1 MADIFISYAR
11 EDEVRIQPLVRV
23 LENRAWSIFWDRHI
37 PAGQT
42 WRSYIGKALGD
53 ARCVIVA
60 WSRDSIVSDWVSEEA
75 DEGKK
80 RGILIPVL
88 LDAVEPPIGFRSI
101 QAADLTDWQSDRL
114 SPHFEKLLHEI
125 RGVLQA
131 TPTPTPTLAPPTVV
145 PGKTGPSKATKF
157 PLLGILLLV
166 ALVAGG
172 TIAIW
177 RWSAGHSSTPTPIQ
191 PTDAKSSPLATP
203 ESSPRIQRGDKAKR
217 TASVQPP
224 SSEYPKPGTSTPV
237 PVEPSAAMSATSFST
252 DRDHPTR
259 LRSGEVRG
267 TGRQRERVRY
277 YLSFLGGPG
286 EVKATFDF
294 TSRGI
299 AEQAIATLFN
309 QDFEKIGGLS
319 MILNPGESVRKVKR
333 IQVSQQQTMVVEL
346 DLQNGAFLLRL
357 EGAVRFP

>member
-11 EDEVRIQPLVRV
+11 EDEVRIRPLVRA
-23 LENRAWSIFWDRHI
+23 LENRAWSIFWDRNI

-53 ARCVIVA
+53 SRCVIVA
-60 WSRDSIVSDWVSEEA
+60 WSRDSVISDWVSEEA

-88 LDAVEPPIGFRSI
+88 LDAVAPPIGFRSI
-101 QAADLTDWQSDRL
+101 QAADLTNWQSDRF
-114 SPHFEKLLHEI
+114 SPQFEKLLHEI
-125 RGVLQA
+125 GGVLQA
-131 TPTPTPTLAPPTVV
+131 PPTVLS
-145 PGKTGPSKATKF
+145 GKTGPSKATKF
-157 PLLGILLLV
+157 LLLRILLLV

-172 TIAIW
+172 AIAIW
-177 RWSAGHSSTPTPIQ
+177 KWSAGHSPPRPDIGLADT
-191 PTDAKSSPLATP
+191 KSSPLVTP
-203 ESSPRIQRGDKAKR
+203 APSPTIQKGDKANQ

-224 SSEYPKPGTSTPV
+224 SSESPKPRTSTPV
-237 PVEPSAAMSATSFST
+237 AVEPSGVMAATSFST

-267 TGRQRERVRY
+267 TGQEKRVRY
-277 YLSFLGGPG
+277 YLSFLGEPG
-286 EVKATFDF
+286 EVKVTFDF

-299 AEQAIATLFN
+299 AQQATATLFN

-319 MILNPGESVRKVKR
+319 MILNPGESERKVKR
-333 IQVSQQQTMVVEL
+333 IQVSQQQTIIVEL
-346 DLQNGAFLLRL
+346 DLNRNGAFLLRL

>member
-23 LENRAWSIFWDRHI
+23 LETRAWSIFWDRQI

-75 DEGKK
+75 DVGKK

-131 TPTPTPTLAPPTVV
+131 TPTPPPTLAPPPSCLGRRV
-145 PGKTGPSKATKF
+145 PRKLQNFCCSVF
-157 PLLGILLLV
+157 YCSWHWSR
-166 ALVAGG
+166 AGRSPFG
-172 TIAIW
+172 GGAPD
-177 RWSAGHSSTPTPIQ
+177 TPPHRNPRQRSHRHQ
-191 PTDAKSSPLATP
+191 PRSSPPHRAQWP
-203 ESSPRIQRGDKAKR
+203 PR
-217 TASVQPP
+217 SHPP
-224 SSEYPKPGTSTPV
+224 QYRRPV
-237 PVEPSAAMSATSFST
+237 S
-252 DRDHPTR
+252 H
-259 LRSGEVRG
+259 
-267 TGRQRERVRY
+267 RQ
-277 YLSFLGGPG
+277 
-286 EVKATFDF
+286 T
-294 TSRGI
+294 
-299 AEQAIATLFN
+299 
-309 QDFEKIGGLS
+309 
-319 MILNPGESVRKVKR
+319 
-333 IQVSQQQTMVVEL
+333 
-346 DLQNGAFLLRL
+346 
-357 EGAVRFP
+357 

>member
-60 WSRDSIVSDWVSEEA
+60 WSRDSVVSDWVSEEA

-125 RGVLQA
+125 REFYRLLQRR
-131 TPTPTPTLAPPTVV
+131 PWHRPPSCL
-145 PGKTGPSKATKF
+145 GKR
-157 PLLGILLLV
+157 V
-166 ALVAGG
+166 ARKLEDFCCSVYYC
-172 TIAIW
+172 
-177 RWSAGHSSTPTPIQ
+177 
-191 PTDAKSSPLATP
+191 SSP
-203 ESSPRIQRGDKAKR
+203 SSWAGR
-217 TASVQPP
+217 PP
-224 SSEYPKPGTSTPV
+224 
-237 PVEPSAAMSATSFST
+237 F
-252 DRDHPTR
+252 
-259 LRSGEVRG
+259 
-267 TGRQRERVRY
+267 
-277 YLSFLGGPG
+277 
-286 EVKATFDF
+286 
-294 TSRGI
+294 
-299 AEQAIATLFN
+299 
-309 QDFEKIGGLS
+309 
-319 MILNPGESVRKVKR
+319 
-333 IQVSQQQTMVVEL
+333 
-346 DLQNGAFLLRL
+346 
-357 EGAVRFP
+357 

>member
-114 SPHFEKLLHEI
+114 SPHFEKLLREI
-125 RGVLQA
+125 GGVLHA
-131 TPTPTPTLAPPTVV
+131 TPTPTP
-145 PGKTGPSKATKF
+145 KTGPSKGRKF

-166 ALVAGG
+166 ALVVGG
-172 TIAIW
+172 TIAI
-177 RWSAGHSSTPTPIQ
+177 RICSRPPPTP
-191 PTDAKSSPLATP
+191 PTAKSTPLATP
-203 ESSPRIQRGDKAKR
+203 ESAPTTQKGDKANQ

-224 SSEYPKPGTSTPV
+224 SSEYPKPGTSTPTST
-237 PVEPSAAMSATSFST
+237 PASRRTWSIRREEGPGRPHVEGRRPGRPGVVFSSRTGTRYTIWYDEGDGDAVGIDNSNARSPQQRNLIPLAKGTSSEYT
-252 DRDHPTR
+252 IE
-259 LRSGEVRG
+259 SGNNLG
-267 TGRQRERVRY
+267 IYLRQR
-277 YLSFLGGPG
+277 
-286 EVKATFDF
+286 ATYAK
-294 TSRGI
+294 GHI
-299 AEQAIATLFN
+299 EEHQ
-309 QDFEKIGGLS
+309 
-319 MILNPGESVRKVKR
+319 
-333 IQVSQQQTMVVEL
+333 
-346 DLQNGAFLLRL
+346 
-357 EGAVRFP
+357 